1 MDGRQD
7 DVHLRDLVYNVGHR
21 QLQMCGSVCLLV
33 GLNYSVF
40 ILCLLAIFA
49 LSVFV
54 CLSHGAPLDSYFVWN
69 FPPGFSEAGL
79 VLPRQ
84 YISLE
89 HTCSG
94 LSVLSILRHNK
105 KRMPAL
111 QGTLSLPPPHTH
123 TRTTSRSYVTKTCDV
138 TGRLLLHTT
147 LAHLYLTFSST
158 SPSYFPC

>member
-54 CLSHGAPLDSYFVWN
+54 CLTVAGTHGAPLDSHCVWN

-84 YISLE
+84 YISLK

-94 LSVLSILRHNK
+94 LNVLTILRHTNK
-105 KRMPAL
+105 
-111 QGTLSLPPPHTH
+111 
-123 TRTTSRSYVTKTCDV
+123 
-138 TGRLLLHTT
+138 
-147 LAHLYLTFSST
+147 
-158 SPSYFPC
+158 